1 MSQYDFESNYDG
13 DWDDG
18 GEIAW
23 NEADWQRYLRDSDKE
38 ISRFIAVYN
47 SVREKTDR
55 LDEAAHLMGW
65 DNDDWS
71 VIEDELGFAEES
83 ALNDQEEDEAC
94 TDSDPYTIHKHPVYI
109 STTALYVYLRAS
121 WEHLMRNNRVQPQA
135 NLVWSYCASLAD
147 GERHSLLGAQSLD
160 LGDYQLA
167 VCHFKKSHS
176 ALNESLRL
184 NRLFEHH
191 NTKIRSDYLEETSL
205 RMHDIREVWL
215 RVMQDCRR

>member
-23 NEADWQRYLRDSDKE
+23 NESDWQRYLRDSDKE
-38 ISRFIAVYN
+38 VSRFIAVYN

-94 TDSDPYTIHKHPVYI
+94 VDGV
-109 STTALYVYLRAS
+109 
-121 WEHLMRNNRVQPQA
+121 RNRDVK
-135 NLVWSYCASLAD
+135 
-147 GERHSLLGAQSLD
+147 AQSK
-160 LGDYQLA
+160 QHA
-167 VCHFKKSHS
+167 
-176 ALNESLRL
+176 
-184 NRLFEHH
+184 
-191 NTKIRSDYLEETSL
+191 
-205 RMHDIREVWL
+205 
-215 RVMQDCRR
+215 QP